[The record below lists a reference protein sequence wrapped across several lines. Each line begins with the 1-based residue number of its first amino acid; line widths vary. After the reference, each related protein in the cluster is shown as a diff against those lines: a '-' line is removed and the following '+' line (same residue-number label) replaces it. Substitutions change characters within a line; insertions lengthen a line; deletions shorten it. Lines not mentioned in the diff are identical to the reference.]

1 MLLFRDF
8 SREIP
13 EAYWTRLGQGSFIF
27 LLLNF
32 KNTVFIRSLKQKSQF
47 KLFHNVKNIS
57 LLSEATRCTVYS
69 LKLLNYCF
77 NINWTLKKKDN
88 MKHQFNTWTLFS
100 FITNS
105 FQSKLK
111 SLLTLSCENGS
122 KLNWLSASP
131 GEPGLWSF
139 WLSWK

>member
-47 KLFHNVKNIS
+47 KLFHNVKIIS

-77 NINWTLKKKDN
+77 NIN
-88 MKHQFNTWTLFS
+88 
-100 FITNS
+100 
-105 FQSKLK
+105 
-111 SLLTLSCENGS
+111 
-122 KLNWLSASP
+122 
-131 GEPGLWSF
+131 
-139 WLSWK
+139 